1 MDVERVGHVLGL
13 VPLVLVAA
21 VLGGA
26 RVLAFQ
32 PRNTSEVG
40 IYKIKKEISLILKIL
55 RSCFLPFFLGQDL
68 VFFLFSSI

>member
-26 RVLAFQ
+26 RVLALQ

-40 IYKIKKEISLILKIL
+40 IYKIKKERSFKLKISTL
-55 RSCFLPFFLGQDL
+55 CFLSFFLGRKRA
-68 VFFLFSSI
+68 FFLFS